1 MQAGNNKTRYAFH
14 KVSSFFAILKFCAH
28 TLSRERYYFYYRDHP
43 RRCLCRIMLGRC
55 SLNGGSIKI
64 SINGRASLERRAF
77 FVNRK
82 IYLVLWHALGGCV
95 QLIVILRGNAL
106 ELFEWIPGLDWETL

>member
-1 MQAGNNKTRYAFH
+1 
-14 KVSSFFAILKFCAH
+14 
-28 TLSRERYYFYYRDHP
+28 
-43 RRCLCRIMLGRC
+43 MLGRC
-55 SLNGGSIKI
+55 SLNVGSIKI